1 MAGKSTVADFPS
13 LVKKGDY
20 EQCKEWLERVTNRM
34 DRVALVNA
42 ASASGST
49 ALFGVCW
56 DGRTDLLEL
65 LLDNGAKVNWKN
77 LKENTAL
84 SMAIEQDQVE
94 CVEILLQNGSA
105 SRPVELSA
113 EVEPFSLTSLRLF
126 CGSVSLLSVPT
137 LTSTKCTRFAKP
149 QAKRSALASTR

>member
-1 MAGKSTVADFPS
+1 MASKALDFPA

-20 EQCKEWLERVTNRM
+20 ELLKEWLERVPNRM

-65 LLDNGAKVNWKN
+65 LVGSIHPIHSPVAPAGSRCDMTRRCFAICL
-77 LKENTAL
+77 LLTLRSFLLPL
-84 SMAIEQDQVE
+84 SR
-94 CVEILLQNGSA
+94 S
-105 SRPVELSA
+105 SRTV
-113 EVEPFSLTSLRLF
+113 R
-126 CGSVSLLSVPT
+126 
-137 LTSTKCTRFAKP
+137 K
-149 QAKRSALASTR
+149 

>member
-1 MAGKSTVADFPS
+1 MASKALDFPA

-20 EQCKEWLERVTNRM
+20 ELLKEWLERVPNRM

-65 LLDNGAKVNWKN
+65 LLENGAKVNWKN

-84 SMAIEQDQVE
+84 SMAIEQDQE
-94 CVEILLQNGSA
+94 E
-105 SRPVELSA
+105 
-113 EVEPFSLTSLRLF
+113 
-126 CGSVSLLSVPT
+126 
-137 LTSTKCTRFAKP
+137 
-149 QAKRSALASTR
+149 

>member
-1 MAGKSTVADFPS
+1 MSGKSAVDFPS

-20 EQCKEWLERVTNRM
+20 DQCKEWLERVPSRM

-65 LLDNGAKVNWKN
+65 LIENGAKVNWKN
-77 LKENTAL
+77 VTGSTAL
-84 SMAIEQDQVE
+84 SMAIDQAQVE
-94 CVEILLQNGSA
+94 CVEVLLQNGA
-105 SRPVELSA
+105 VAQLK
-113 EVEPFSLTSLRLF
+113 EVHEIRAKTGKKISNKIA
-126 CGSVSLLSVPT
+126 LL
-137 LTSTKCTRFAKP
+137 
-149 QAKRSALASTR
+149 